1 MESYPDIEKAY
12 KLKKAKEKEEA
23 KQIVKEE
30 LEAKPK
36 EEVKEKEKKKEKK
49 PMPIDELMNKK
60 AVYVLRDGEKIEGTL
75 KQITKFE
82 ILLETENSKILIFKH
97 AIDYIIY

>member
-1 MESYPDIEKAY
+1 LESYPDIEKAY